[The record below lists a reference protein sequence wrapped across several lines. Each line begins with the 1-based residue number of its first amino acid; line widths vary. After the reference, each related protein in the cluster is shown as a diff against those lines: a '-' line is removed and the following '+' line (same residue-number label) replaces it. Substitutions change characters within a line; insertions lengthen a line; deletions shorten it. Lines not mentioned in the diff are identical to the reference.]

1 MAVIGIVCEYNPP
14 HKGHAYQLAEIRRRY
29 PGSTVLC
36 VMSGSFTQRGTP
48 AVLSKFARARA
59 AVRLGADIVIELPVP
74 YALACAEWFARGGVR
89 LLRALGAD
97 TLCFGTEGDVT
108 QALISAAQRLDSPA
122 FRSALSAAQKDA
134 ANASRGYPVLVEQV
148 YTQLYGAEDAS
159 LLRTPNNML
168 GIAYIRA
175 AHADGAD
182 MRFEGI
188 PRIGA
193 AHDAPLDDAADR
205 MTEAV
210 SASAVRAC
218 LYGGTDARAMELLP
232 AESAEILRYERNAGR
247 LVRSPDPIL
256 GALMLQRYRTAQQT
270 ELARYAGLSGGTA
283 GRLCRAAAA
292 CADLSGFY
300 AQAASKNMTHAA
312 IRRAALC
319 GLLGITDAMQHAAP
333 VYTQLLAAADT
344 DAASVLLRGYA
355 ARYRKSD
362 TALPAVIT
370 RPASYKRCNAVV
382 REAFEKTL
390 CADAVWGMLAETP
403 IPQAQWLRMGAE
415 IRNTKT
421 NDAHAP

>member
-1 MAVIGIVCEYNPP
+1 MAVIGIICEYNPL
-14 HKGHAYQLAEIRRRY
+14 HRGHAYQLAEIRRRY
-29 PGSTVLC
+29 PTSTVLC

-59 AVRLGADIVIELPVP
+59 AVSLGADIVTELPVP
-74 YALACAEWFARGGVR
+74 YAIAGAEWFARGGVR

-97 TLCFGTEGDVT
+97 TLCFGTEGDAAP
-108 QALISAAQRLDSPA
+108 ALISAAQRLDSPA
-122 FRSALSAAQKDA
+122 FRAALSAAQADA

-159 LLRTPNNML
+159 LLRTPNNIL
-168 GIAYIRA
+168 GISYIRA
-175 AHADGAD
+175 ANADGMQ

-193 AHDAPLDDAADR
+193 AHDAPLAETADR
-205 MTEAV
+205 MTETV

-218 LYGGTDARAMELLP
+218 LHRGLDARAMELLP
-232 AESAEILRYERNAGR
+232 AESAEILRQETEAGR
-247 LVRSPDPIL
+247 LVRRPEPIL
-256 GALMLQRYRTAQQT
+256 GALMLQRYRTAQQA

-300 AQAASKNMTHAA
+300 AQAASKSMTHAA

-333 VYTQLLAAADT
+333 VYTQLLAAAET
-344 DAASVLLRGYA
+344 DAASALLRGYA
-355 ARYRKSD
+355 ARYRKAD
-362 TALPAVIT
+362 TELPAVIT
-370 RPASYKRCNAVV
+370 RPASYKRCNAAV

-415 IRNTKT
+415 IRNTKS
-421 NDAHAP
+421 NDAIVP